1 MFAYLSCPKN
11 VLHISSQL
19 LIGGLVLLVVG
30 VFVAY
35 GYEGSLSLPTLVAA
49 HAGVILGPTALK
61 IGYVMRLI
69 AHYNLKKPQALV
81 ACANA

>member
-1 MFAYLSCPKN
+1 MFTYLSSPKN
-11 VLHISSQL
+11 VLFISNQL
-19 LIGGLVLLVVG
+19 LGGGLALLLIG

-35 GYEGSLSLPTLVAA
+35 GYEGSLNLPTLVAA

-69 AHYNLKKPQALV
+69 AHYNLNKAQSAV
-81 ACANA
+81 ACARA

>member
-1 MFAYLSCPKN
+1 MFTYLNSPKN
-11 VLHISSQL
+11 VLHISNQL
-19 LIGGLVLLVVG
+19 LVGGLALLLVG

-35 GYEGSLSLPTLVAA
+35 GYEGSLNLPTLVAA

-69 AHYNLKKPQALV
+69 AHYNLKKSAV
-81 ACANA
+81 AIAYASA

>member
-11 VLHISSQL
+11 VLNISNQL
-19 LIGGLVLLVVG
+19 LVGGLALLLVG

-35 GYEGSLSLPTLVAA
+35 GYEGSLNLPSLVAA
-49 HAGVILGPTALK
+49 HAGVILGPTAIK

-69 AHYNLKKPQALV
+69 AHYNMAKPGAMA
-81 ACANA
+81 ACAA

>member
-11 VLHISSQL
+11 VLNISNQL
-19 LIGGLVLLVVG
+19 LVGGLALLLVG

-35 GYEGSLSLPTLVAA
+35 GYEGSVSLPTLVAA
-49 HAGVILGPTALK
+49 HAGVILGPTAIK

-69 AHYNLKKPQALV
+69 AHYNMAKPAV
-81 ACANA
+81 MAACAA

>member
-1 MFAYLSCPKN
+1 MFTYLSSPKN
-11 VLHISSQL
+11 VLHVSNQL
-19 LIGGLVLLVVG
+19 LIGGLVLLLVG

-69 AHYNLKKPQALV
+69 AHYNLRKAQV
-81 ACANA
+81 AFAAA

>member
-11 VLHISSQL
+11 VLNLSNHL
-19 LIGGLVLLVVG
+19 LVGGLALLLVG

-49 HAGVILGPTALK
+49 HAGVILGPTAIK

-69 AHYNLKKPQALV
+69 AHYNMAKAETAV
-81 ACANA
+81 ACVA

>member
-1 MFAYLSCPKN
+1 MFTYLSCPKS
-11 VLHISSQL
+11 VLHISNQL

-69 AHYNLKKPQALV
+69 AHYNLNKPQTV
-81 ACANA
+81 SGCV

>member
-1 MFAYLSCPKN
+1 MFAYLSSSDN
-11 VLHISSQL
+11 VQRISNQL

-35 GYEGSLSLPTLVAA
+35 GYEGSLNLPTLVVA
-49 HAGVILGPTALK
+49 HAGVILGPTAIK

-69 AHYNLKKPQALV
+69 VQYNVNKHSVA
-81 ACANA
+81 ACANV

>member
-1 MFAYLSCPKN
+1 MFGYLSSPKN
-11 VLHISSQL
+11 VMHLSNQL
-19 LIGGLVLLVVG
+19 LMAGLVVLLVG

-35 GYEGSLSLPTLVAA
+35 GYEGSLNLPTLVAA

-69 AHYNLKKPQALV
+69 AQYNLRKAPAV
-81 ACANA
+81 AYA